1 MNVAALV
8 TTSMRNADPARER
21 QSRASASESHTTEV
35 PVQLARADR
44 EGSVPALARMSSPE
58 QLELRC
64 SRIAL
69 AMLVPEGG
77 RFHTPQTLPQLHARL
92 YLPQRR
98 CSEPVLV
105 RCALSEVVVSSSGEF
120 ILRASAADVS
130 PEDRVSLA
138 QFYARRHPGAERRD
152 RTG

>member
-1 MNVAALV
+1 MNVAALA
-8 TTSMRNADPARER
+8 TTNTRSTFER
-21 QSRASASESHTTEV
+21 KERTRAVEGLTAEV

-44 EGSVPALARMSSPE
+44 EGSVPALARLSSPARM
-58 QLELRC
+58 ELRV

-77 RFHTPQTLPQLHARL
+77 RFFTPQTLPPLDARL

-105 RCALSEVVVSSSGEF
+105 RCALSEVVVSESGEF
-120 ILRASAADVS
+120 ILRASAADLS
-130 PEDRVSLA
+130 PEVRVSLA
-138 QFYARRHPGAERRD
+138 QFCARS
-152 RTG
+152 RTGPGRAPR